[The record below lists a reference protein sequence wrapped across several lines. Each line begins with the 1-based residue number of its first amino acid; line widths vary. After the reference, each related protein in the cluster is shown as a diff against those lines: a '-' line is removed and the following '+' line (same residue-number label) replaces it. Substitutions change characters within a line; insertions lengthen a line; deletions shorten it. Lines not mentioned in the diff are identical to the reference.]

1 LLTSD
6 KIKIRIANTQ
16 DDKLYLQLRK
26 DIFLEQFTPQ
36 EWLVEK
42 LHQIEALIPFSNY
55 TYLLAVV
62 DRKPVGYIQIHSG
75 LVPQDA
81 HVASVEVNA
90 LRQFRD
96 SEVEE
101 KLLKY
106 AEKYAIRNEIHRLE
120 QKIPQNDYN
129 RLQFNINREYA
140 IEQKLTKALYI
151 NEAYQDCYLI
161 VKFV

>member
-1 LLTSD
+1 MLTSD

-16 DDKLYLQLRK
+16 DDQLYLQLRK
-26 DIFLEQFTPQ
+26 DIFLEQFVPQ
-36 EWLVEK
+36 EWMVEK
-42 LHQIEALIPFSNY
+42 LKQIEALLPFSNY

-62 DRKPVGYIQIHSG
+62 DRKPVGYIQIFSG
-75 LVPQDA
+75 LVPINA
-81 HVASVEVNA
+81 HSAALEVSV
-90 LRQFRD
+90 LKRYRD

-106 AEKYAIRNEIHRLE
+106 AERYAIRNDIHRLE

-129 RLQFNINREYA
+129 RLQFNIGREYA